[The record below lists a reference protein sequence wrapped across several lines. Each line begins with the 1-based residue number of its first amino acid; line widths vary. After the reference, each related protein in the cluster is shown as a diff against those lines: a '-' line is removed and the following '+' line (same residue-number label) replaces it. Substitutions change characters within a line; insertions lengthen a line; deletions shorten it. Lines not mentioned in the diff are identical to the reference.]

1 MRFSKSLLIIALAG
15 SLTACGGSD
24 KKTVDMTDSVDE
36 MTNQMGEMAESHQFT
51 VQVTNLTA
59 AQPFSPVAVIAH
71 TDGMLWQIGEP
82 ASSALEL
89 MAEGGDNSELLASEY
104 TLQSASAESPLPPG
118 QQVTM
123 VLTTGE
129 LDSLKIS
136 VATMLVNTN
145 DAFTGLNAIDVSS
158 LAVNESLSRTSFSY
172 DAGTEANSE
181 AAGTIPGPADSGEGF
196 NEMRDDIN
204 RVAMHPGVV
213 TQDDG
218 LASSVLTS
226 QYKFDNPVA
235 QIVITRTQ

>member
-1 MRFSKSLLIIALAG
+1 M
-15 SLTACGGSD
+15 
-24 KKTVDMTDSVDE
+24 
-36 MTNQMGEMAESHQFT
+36 
-51 VQVTNLTA
+51 
-59 AQPFSPVAVIAH
+59 
-71 TDGMLWQIGEP
+71 
-82 ASSALEL
+82 
-89 MAEGGDNSELLASEY
+89 
-104 TLQSASAESPLPPG
+104 
-118 QQVTM
+118 
-123 VLTTGE
+123 
-129 LDSLKIS
+129 
-136 VATMLVNTN
+136 
-145 DAFTGLNAIDVSS
+145 SS